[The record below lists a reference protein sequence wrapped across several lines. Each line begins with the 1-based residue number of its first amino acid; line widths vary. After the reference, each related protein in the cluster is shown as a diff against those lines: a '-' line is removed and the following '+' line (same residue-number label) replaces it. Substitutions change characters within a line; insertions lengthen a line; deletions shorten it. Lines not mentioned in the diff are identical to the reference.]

1 MPQTVSAELEQLFD
15 ASLQSGEQW
24 EMDRDP
30 PIKEGGTR
38 KEDHSTLD
46 IFLVS
51 FQAIHKKEYFP
62 ALGFSEAMKPWGSS
76 LLFI

>member
-30 PIKEGGTR
+30 PQGRRDKEGGPLHTR
-38 KEDHSTLD
+38 YL
-46 IFLVS
+46 
-51 FQAIHKKEYFP
+51 P
-62 ALGFSEAMKPWGSS
+62 GFFSGHP
-76 LLFI
+76 